1 MMDVASKIKAL
12 FQWGRQSTKNDDSGQ
27 TQTGQIETIG
37 SKPFPFIAVYPY
49 GFSANAPVN
58 SRVLSMNI
66 NGSGKG
72 KAGLPTMPE
81 NRFRDLKECEVKVG
95 NFKTKAHIF
104 FAEDGDIK
112 INTSSSDS
120 EDWAVRSSALET
132 AFNTLKAEHDALSTI
147 VKSIQ
152 LTVTNVVPTD
162 PTKPVIAAWA
172 APPPLLPSV
181 ANIALSKVEKVRLP

>member
-1 MMDVASKIKAL
+1 MDVASKIKAL

-37 SKPFPFIAVYPY
+37 SKPFPFIVVYPY
-49 GFSANAPVN
+49 GLSANSPVN

-104 FAEDGDIK
+104 FAEDGEIK
-112 INTSSSDS
+112 INTTNSNS
-120 EDWAVRSSALET
+120 EDWAVRYSALET
-132 AFNTLKAEHDALSTI
+132 AFNALKAEFDNLSNV
-147 VKSIQ
+147 VKTQQ
-152 LTVTNVVPTD
+152 LVVTNATPVNPLN
-162 PTKPVIAAWA
+162 PVIAAWA
-172 APPPLLPSV
+172 PPPPLPPSV
-181 ANIALSKVEKVRLP
+181 ADITPAKVEKVRLP